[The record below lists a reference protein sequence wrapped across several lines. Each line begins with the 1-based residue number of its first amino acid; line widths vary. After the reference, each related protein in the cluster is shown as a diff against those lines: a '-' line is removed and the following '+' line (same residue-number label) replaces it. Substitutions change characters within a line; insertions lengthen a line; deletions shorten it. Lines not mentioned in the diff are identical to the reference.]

1 MGSNPILCIYR
12 YGLVVRI
19 EGLHPSGPGSI
30 PGIGI
35 LRPWFS
41 GRMLPFQ
48 GSDPGSIPGGRTFYR
63 RSSAGLEHRPFKPRV
78 AGSNPAD
85 GVKTTVVSK
94 QPMRFLLNLLFFPIL
109 KVLLLSKEI
118 EDSKKRRHQN
128 Q

>member
-1 MGSNPILCIYR
+1 MSERLRSATQDVSSSHGESHMGSNPILCIYR

-35 LRPWFS
+35 LRSWFS

-85 GVKTTVVSK
+85 GVS
-94 QPMRFLLNLLFFPIL
+94 
-109 KVLLLSKEI
+109 S
-118 EDSKKRRHQN
+118 QN
-128 Q
+128 NQ